1 MARIDIP
8 AHLRNNQGDLI
19 HGDVYWVDAKLHDG
33 RVIRGL
39 ASQGEFLTGVMTAAD
54 GAREC
59 ELPFTTADIKKLRP
73 HSILPFWW

>member
-8 AHLRNNQGDLI
+8 AHLRSNQGGLI
-19 HGDVYWVDAKLHDG
+19 HGDVYWVDVKLHDG

-39 ASQGEFLTGVMTAAD
+39 ASQGEFLTGVMTASN

-59 ELPFTTADIKKLRP
+59 ELPFSSTDIKKVRP
-73 HSILPFWW
+73 HSILPFW